1 MLVIILVVMVI
12 LLISTSGTAARLE
25 VKVLT
30 DIERGTYEE
39 TPGTAR
45 IAHDL
50 RAAGVVTDD
59 GARMVVNADARAAHL
74 ARRKA
79 QRIRYAL
86 IVTSIAGLVAVAT
99 KLLLD
104 RQGQ

>member
-1 MLVIILVVMVI
+1 MLVIILVIMVV

-25 VKVLT
+25 GRVLT
-30 DIERGTYEE
+30 DIERGSYEE

-45 IAHDL
+45 LL
-50 RAAGVVTDD
+50 RELRTAGVVTDD
-59 GARMVVNADARAAHL
+59 GGRMVVNAEARTAHL

-86 IVTSIAGLVAVAT
+86 IVTSLAGLVAVAT

-104 RQGQ
+104 RQGR